1 MFVVF
6 SFLLAFASAACFAP
20 GMVGGVIDSTAA
32 SGSGTG
38 AGRGWDVGSGTK
50 LTVVL
55 CFQCSWVQEIA
66 MGTLPSLPHASL
78 PTTLA
83 LILWKLVFA
92 QLIAAGLFAPVAPS
106 VFQVPTGLDGATTRA
121 AWNFE
126 FSVASQLTKI
136 KSLDILELRI
146 IALSGPAPIGSPFNL
161 LTSVGPVTFAD
172 VIQDRWGVPSS
183 SPLPTTNPTTFF
195 SSAGDIFQVFS

>member
-1 MFVVF
+1 MF
-6 SFLLAFASAACFAP
+6 L
-20 GMVGGVIDSTAA
+20 
-32 SGSGTG
+32 GSGNCNGHFTITT
-38 AGRGWDVGSGTK
+38 ACITSNNPCSDILEVGIRATHR
-50 LTVVL
+50 T
-55 CFQCSWVQEIA
+55 
-66 MGTLPSLPHASL
+66 
-78 PTTLA
+78 
-83 LILWKLVFA
+83 
-92 QLIAAGLFAPVAPS
+92 AGLFAPVAPS

-136 KSLDILELRI
+136 KSLDVLELRI
-146 IALSGPAPIGSPFNL
+146 TALSGPTPVGSPFNL

-172 VIQDRWGVPSS
+172 VIQDRWGVPSG